1 MFDRTRPQ
9 IGSQLTVRRVR
20 CATVR
25 HELDIPLQF
34 NRWRITHREFAIVRV
49 DTEEGASGFSYGL
62 TRDGPVASIV
72 RRNVAPVYEGR
83 NINDPF
89 QAFLEC
95 RLANHATLSAGVG
108 MRALSLVDIAV
119 WDALARTRELGI
131 ARLLGGSPKPHFAT
145 SIIGYPP
152 TMSPAAVHDEV
163 SGLVAQGWSRFKAP
177 IASTPQLTEQRL
189 TAARAAAGDGWVGL
203 DGNYSLGTVDLAVD
217 LEQNLRHL
225 GLGWIEDPLPQG
237 DAAALAEMRRRV
249 VTPIAV
255 GDDQGGSYHPEALLR
270 ASAIDVLRV
279 DATSS
284 GGVSGMIR
292 IVDDAK
298 AAGIPIA
305 PHMFPHF
312 HTRIL
317 DGLNVEEYPAEWGIP
332 GAGVHPM
339 DDSLEQPEMSGG
351 VMAPL
356 PEDPGFGRIVNPAW
370 LSKQEVNDDEEMLN
384 NLPEDACM

>member
-1 MFDRTRPQ
+1 
-9 IGSQLTVRRVR
+9 
-20 CATVR
+20 
-25 HELDIPLQF
+25 
-34 NRWRITHREFAIVRV
+34 
-49 DTEEGASGFSYGL
+49 
-62 TRDGPVASIV
+62 
-72 RRNVAPVYEGR
+72 
-83 NINDPF
+83 
-89 QAFLEC
+89 
-95 RLANHATLSAGVG
+95 
-108 MRALSLVDIAV
+108 
-119 WDALARTRELGI
+119 
-131 ARLLGGSPKPHFAT
+131 
-145 SIIGYPP
+145 
-152 TMSPAAVHDEV
+152 
-163 SGLVAQGWSRFKAP
+163 
-177 IASTPQLTEQRL
+177 
-189 TAARAAAGDGWVGL
+189 
-203 DGNYSLGTVDLAVD
+203 
-217 LEQNLRHL
+217 
-225 GLGWIEDPLPQG
+225 
-237 DAAALAEMRRRV
+237 MRRRV

-270 ASAIDVLRV
+270 AAAIDVLRV

-339 DDSLEQPEMSGG
+339 DDLLEQPQMSGG
-351 VMAPL
+351 VMDPL

>member
-1 MFDRTRPQ
+1 MIERTRLQ
-9 IGSQLTVRRVR
+9 IGSNLIVRRVR

-25 HELDIPLQF
+25 HELEIPLQF

-72 RRNVAPVYEGR
+72 KRNVAPVYEGR
-83 NINDPF
+83 NVNDPL

-152 TMSPAAVHDEV
+152 TMSPAAVRDEV
-163 SGLVAQGWSRFKAP
+163 SDLVAQGWTRFKAP
-177 IASTPQLTEQRL
+177 VAGTPQLTEGRL
-189 TAARAAAGDGWVGL
+189 TAARTAAGNGWVGL
-203 DGNYSLGTVDLAVD
+203 DANYSLGTVDVAVD
-217 LEQNLRHL
+217 LEQKLRHL

-237 DAAALAEMRRRV
+237 DAAALAEMRHRIL
-249 VTPIAV
+249 TPIAV
-255 GDDQGGSYHPEALLR
+255 GDDQGGSYHPEALLA
-270 ASAIDVLRV
+270 ASAVDVLRV
-279 DATSS
+279 DATSG

-298 AAGIPIA
+298 AAGVPIS

-339 DDSLEQPEMSGG
+339 DDSLEQPQMSGG

-356 PEDPGFGRIVNPAW
+356 PEDPGFGRIVDPVW
-370 LSKQEVNDDEEMLN
+370 LSKQDIIDDDEMLN
-384 NLPEDACM
+384 NLPDDACM

>member
-1 MFDRTRPQ
+1 MIERTRTQ
-9 IGSQLTVRRVR
+9 SGADLTVRRVR
-20 CATVR
+20 CAIVR
-25 HELDIPLQF
+25 HELDTPLQF
-34 NRWRITHREFAIVRV
+34 NRWLITHREFAIVRV

-72 RRNVAPVYEGR
+72 SRNVAPVYEGR
-83 NINDPF
+83 KINDPF

-119 WDALARTRELGI
+119 WDALARTREMGI
-131 ARLLGGSPKPHFAT
+131 ARLLGGSPKHHIAT

-152 TMSPAAVHDEV
+152 TMSPGALHDEV
-163 SGLVAQGWSRFKAP
+163 AGLVAQGWTRFKAP

-203 DGNYSLGTVDLAVD
+203 DGNYSLGTVDLAVE
-217 LEQNLRHL
+217 LEQKLRHL

-237 DAAALAEMRRRV
+237 DAAALADMRRRV

-255 GDDQGGSYHPEALLR
+255 GDDQGGSYYPEALLA
-270 ASAIDVLRV
+270 ASAVDVLRV
-279 DATSS
+279 DATS
-284 GGVSGMIR
+284 GGGISGMIR
-292 IVDDAK
+292 IVEDAK

-317 DGLNVEEYPAEWGIP
+317 DGLNVGEYPAEWGIP

-339 DDSLEQPEMSGG
+339 DDSLEQPQMSGG

-356 PEDPGFGRIVNPAW
+356 QEDPGFGRVVDPAW
-370 LSKQEVNDDEEMLN
+370 LNKQEIHDDDEMLEA
-384 NLPEDACM
+384 LPDDACM